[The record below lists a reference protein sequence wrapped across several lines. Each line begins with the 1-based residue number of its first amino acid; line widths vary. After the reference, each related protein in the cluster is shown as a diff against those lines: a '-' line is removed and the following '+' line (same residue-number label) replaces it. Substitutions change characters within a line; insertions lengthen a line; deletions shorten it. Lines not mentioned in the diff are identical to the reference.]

1 MASGG
6 NMDST
11 SFQKSLDAYAKKKR
25 GKKLTE
31 KEIKDLRKPEPS
43 KVTKEMIEAIMSEKP
58 PKNIIRKL
66 SSEDLEEMLIE
77 KYGKKDANTT
87 ISFTLKD
94 ISESDERYSRYAV
107 SGVVIRNEITLEP
120 KGS

>member
-1 MASGG
+1 MAR
-6 NMDST
+6 T
-11 SFQKSLDAYAKKKR
+11 
-25 GKKLTE
+25 LTMTE
-31 KEIKDLRKPEPS
+31 VI
-43 KVTKEMIEAIMSEKP
+43 
-58 PKNIIRKL
+58 KL